1 MKEENFFIRCLIFM
15 MLMLLSS
22 FSACDSPSKQRRAN
36 KFIDDSLITI
46 KEKSPLDADDFIK
59 SFNISLETKKGNVR
73 LNGLVDSRRIIDI
86 VGAIV
91 KEGNAS
97 KP

>member
-1 MKEENFFIRCLIFM
+1 M

-22 FSACDSPSKQRRAN
+22 FSACDSPSKQRRAD

-46 KEKSPLDADDFIK
+46 KEKSPLDADDFFK